1 MNYAILLAGGTER
14 RISSTKVPKQFVC
27 ASGKMMVTYA
37 LEPLLQ
43 SKHVDRM
50 SNVIQYAFADEYNSG
65 GTVIDRDFTS
75 YEALLP
81 EEIEKICL
89 RAKYNHCLKSES
101 YDTEVFTT

>member
-1 MNYAILLAGGTER
+1 MNYAILLAGGTGR
-14 RISSTKVPKQFVC
+14 RITSTKVPKQFVR
-27 ASGKMMVTYA
+27 AGGKMMVTYA

-50 SNVIQYAFADEYNSG
+50 SNVIQYAFADNSG

-75 YEALLP
+75 YETLLP
-81 EEIEKICL
+81 EEIETICL